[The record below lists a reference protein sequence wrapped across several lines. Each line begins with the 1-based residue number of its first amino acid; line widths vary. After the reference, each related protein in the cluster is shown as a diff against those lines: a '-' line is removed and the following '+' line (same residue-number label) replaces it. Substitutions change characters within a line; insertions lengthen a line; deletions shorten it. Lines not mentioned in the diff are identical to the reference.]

1 MKYLITESKMNGLI
15 ERYILKKY
23 SKVRDVSFATKK
35 RMLGSNNNE
44 IIDVTLIWVTFD
56 NSDNKMTQSDMVE
69 LKQKIMMEVDQVF
82 GLDWQEYGSSWDFM
96 FRQLALVNLTAT
108 LEDT

>member
-82 GLDWQEYGSSWDFM
+82 GLDWQEYGSGWDFM

-108 LEDT
+108 LENT